1 MHLLCRTILLAVLL
15 SGVSSPLVV
24 AAIMP
29 AHAEEGACTGEN
41 CQPKADGPEEE
52 CTGQDCDTQPVEECK
67 GENCALTPQ
76 TPPAPE
82 DKTVDQPAN

>member
-1 MHLLCRTILLAVLL
+1 MHLGRAMLLAVLL
-15 SGVSSPLVV
+15 SGLGSLTAVG
-24 AAIMP
+24 AMP

-52 CTGQDCDTQPVEECK
+52 CTGQDCDTAPVEECS
-67 GENCALTPQ
+67 GENCTPTPQ
-76 TPPAPE
+76 TPPEPE